1 MEELHEKRK
10 VVLKIGGKN
19 IPMNRFVMDFF
30 KATTLGMVK
39 TLKKSEIKEGDI
51 IEIKMLVSS
60 DDL

>member
-19 IPMNRFVMDFF
+19 IPMNRFVMDLF
-30 KATTLGMVK
+30 KAITLGMVK
-39 TLKKSEIKEGDI
+39 TLKKSEIKEGDTV
-51 IEIKMLVSS
+51 EIKVLVSA

>member
-19 IPMNRFVMDFF
+19 IHLNRFVMGFV
-30 KATTLGMVK
+30 KGTALGMLK
-39 TLKKSEIKEGDI
+39 TLKKTGIKEGDVV
-51 IEIKMLVSS
+51 EIKILVDA